1 MEFFQQASQYGD
13 LYVGIGSDATYLE
26 YKHRKPMFPQEERLF
41 MVKNIKAVK
50 EAYINEGSGV
60 IDFLPTLD
68 KVKPDVFVVNAEG
81 GSDEKR
87 RICKERGIEYVEL
100 QRTPHA
106 GLKARSSSGLKK
118 ALLNVSENSAQEAGI
133 PTRLDLAGTW
143 IDQPYVSMYH
153 PGWAI
158 TISLEPT
165 FEVRDRCGLSTSTRK
180 MIQKIWP
187 VKLPKMDP
195 EMLARLVFCFEN
207 NPERHDGIISGAQD
221 SIGICVPG
229 LVRHYYDNNFWPEK
243 IESTQDEMTLRFLED
258 HLVMIPMEPR
268 RPGCSVVEGKDIT
281 PEKVKALADAADAC
295 WKAILAHDLDA
306 FAAAYKA
313 SFEAQIAMFPGMVN
327 PSINGVIEPEA
338 SVQPM
343 IDRYSSMEDVIG
355 CGLTCLET
363 SANPYTTVLGHPDK
377 AESRINLS
385 QSLNGIGWIVGPLV
399 GGQLLFSGVNIAIPY
414 ALVGIFVL
422 AVALI
427 LSRIKLPDPRRAHEA
442 DTNEKVEEK
451 PMRVMAFGFGMLT
464 LFLYVAAQTGVNSFF
479 INYAEE
485 SIHIEKQTASLYLA
499 FGGMGLF
506 FIGRLAG
513 GVIMNYIQ
521 PRLVLLVCAILT
533 FVATLIVVVCSGT
546 LSLIAFFALYL
557 GESIMFPTIFSLALR
572 DAGTKTKLASSLL
585 IMTIVGGAVA
595 PVIMG
600 YIADTTGS
608 MAIAFLIPLV
618 CYGVIG
624 GYALSKR
631 SGSYLEK
638 K

>member
-1 MEFFQQASQYGD
+1 
-13 LYVGIGSDATYLE
+13 
-26 YKHRKPMFPQEERLF
+26 
-41 MVKNIKAVK
+41 
-50 EAYINEGSGV
+50 
-60 IDFLPTLD
+60 
-68 KVKPDVFVVNAEG
+68 
-81 GSDEKR
+81 
-87 RICKERGIEYVEL
+87 
-100 QRTPHA
+100 
-106 GLKARSSSGLKK
+106 
-118 ALLNVSENSAQEAGI
+118 
-133 PTRLDLAGTW
+133 
-143 IDQPYVSMYH
+143 MYH

-268 RPGCSVVEGKDIT
+268 RPG
-281 PEKVKALADAADAC
+281 
-295 WKAILAHDLDA
+295 
-306 FAAAYKA
+306 
-313 SFEAQIAMFPGMVN
+313 
-327 PSINGVIEPEA
+327 
-338 SVQPM
+338 
-343 IDRYSSMEDVIG
+343 
-355 CGLTCLET
+355 
-363 SANPYTTVLGHPDK
+363 
-377 AESRINLS
+377 SRINLS

-422 AVALI
+422 AVAL
-427 LSRIKLPDPRRAHEA
+427 
-442 DTNEKVEEK
+442 
-451 PMRVMAFGFGMLT
+451 
-464 LFLYVAAQTGVNSFF
+464 
-479 INYAEE
+479 
-485 SIHIEKQTASLYLA
+485 
-499 FGGMGLF
+499 
-506 FIGRLAG
+506 
-513 GVIMNYIQ
+513 
-521 PRLVLLVCAILT
+521 VLLICAILT

-600 YIADTTGS
+600 YIADTAGS

-624 GYALSKR
+624 GYAFSNR
-631 SGSYLEK
+631 SGSSLAK

>member
-1 MEFFQQASQYGD
+1 
-13 LYVGIGSDATYLE
+13 
-26 YKHRKPMFPQEERLF
+26 
-41 MVKNIKAVK
+41 
-50 EAYINEGSGV
+50 
-60 IDFLPTLD
+60 
-68 KVKPDVFVVNAEG
+68 
-81 GSDEKR
+81 
-87 RICKERGIEYVEL
+87 
-100 QRTPHA
+100 
-106 GLKARSSSGLKK
+106 
-118 ALLNVSENSAQEAGI
+118 
-133 PTRLDLAGTW
+133 
-143 IDQPYVSMYH
+143 MYH

-180 MIQKIWP
+180 VIQKIWP

-243 IESTQDEMTLRFLED
+243 IESTQDEMTLRFLEG
-258 HLVMIPMEPR
+258 HLVMIPIEPR
-268 RPGCSVVEGKDIT
+268 RPG
-281 PEKVKALADAADAC
+281 
-295 WKAILAHDLDA
+295 
-306 FAAAYKA
+306 
-313 SFEAQIAMFPGMVN
+313 
-327 PSINGVIEPEA
+327 
-338 SVQPM
+338 
-343 IDRYSSMEDVIG
+343 
-355 CGLTCLET
+355 
-363 SANPYTTVLGHPDK
+363 
-377 AESRINLS
+377 SRINLS

-422 AVALI
+422 AVAL
-427 LSRIKLPDPRRAHEA
+427 
-442 DTNEKVEEK
+442 
-451 PMRVMAFGFGMLT
+451 
-464 LFLYVAAQTGVNSFF
+464 
-479 INYAEE
+479 
-485 SIHIEKQTASLYLA
+485 
-499 FGGMGLF
+499 
-506 FIGRLAG
+506 
-513 GVIMNYIQ
+513 
-521 PRLVLLVCAILT
+521 VLLICAILT

-600 YIADTTGS
+600 YIADTTGC

-624 GYALSKR
+624 GYAFSNR
-631 SGSYLEK
+631 SGSSLAK

>member
-1 MEFFQQASQYGD
+1 MTKPSIFRYEGHNYLVPFLIISSLFFMWGFAHGILEVLNPHFQESFHISKTMSALTQAAVYGAYF
-13 LYVGIGSDATYLE
+13 LMALPAGWIIRKWGYRRGVITGLVLFGIGAL
-26 YKHRKPMFPQEERLF
+26 MFIPGSRINSFYFFVLSLF
-41 MVKNIKAVK
+41 
-50 EAYINEGSGV
+50 
-60 IDFLPTLD
+60 
-68 KVKPDVFVVNAEG
+68 
-81 GSDEKR
+81 
-87 RICKERGIEYVEL
+87 
-100 QRTPHA
+100 
-106 GLKARSSSGLKK
+106 
-118 ALLNVSENSAQEAGI
+118 
-133 PTRLDLAGTW
+133 
-143 IDQPYVSMYH
+143 
-153 PGWAI
+153 
-158 TISLEPT
+158 
-165 FEVRDRCGLSTSTRK
+165 
-180 MIQKIWP
+180 
-187 VKLPKMDP
+187 
-195 EMLARLVFCFEN
+195 
-207 NPERHDGIISGAQD
+207 
-221 SIGICVPG
+221 
-229 LVRHYYDNNFWPEK
+229 
-243 IESTQDEMTLRFLED
+243 
-258 HLVMIPMEPR
+258 
-268 RPGCSVVEGKDIT
+268 
-281 PEKVKALADAADAC
+281 
-295 WKAILAHDLDA
+295 
-306 FAAAYKA
+306 
-313 SFEAQIAMFPGMVN
+313 
-327 PSINGVIEPEA
+327 
-338 SVQPM
+338 
-343 IDRYSSMEDVIG
+343 VIG

-422 AVALI
+422 AVALV

-442 DTNEKVEEK
+442 DTNEMVEEK

-600 YIADTTGS
+600 VYCGYNGLYGDCLSYTASLLWGDWRVCTFELLWLFFGKGVVFSKTYPSFLTLKEGS
-608 MAIAFLIPLV
+608 TFLTKPLFPQGREDV
-618 CYGVIG
+618 TALRCSEPLRSKVG
-624 GYALSKR
+624 GPSKPFAMVVR
-631 SGSYLEK
+631 DGTAWLKVDRIIEVLVL
-638 K
+638 

>member
-1 MEFFQQASQYGD
+1 MFIPEGRINSFYFFVLS
-13 LYVGIGSDATYLE
+13 
-26 YKHRKPMFPQEERLF
+26 LF
-41 MVKNIKAVK
+41 
-50 EAYINEGSGV
+50 
-60 IDFLPTLD
+60 
-68 KVKPDVFVVNAEG
+68 
-81 GSDEKR
+81 
-87 RICKERGIEYVEL
+87 
-100 QRTPHA
+100 
-106 GLKARSSSGLKK
+106 
-118 ALLNVSENSAQEAGI
+118 
-133 PTRLDLAGTW
+133 
-143 IDQPYVSMYH
+143 
-153 PGWAI
+153 
-158 TISLEPT
+158 
-165 FEVRDRCGLSTSTRK
+165 
-180 MIQKIWP
+180 
-187 VKLPKMDP
+187 
-195 EMLARLVFCFEN
+195 
-207 NPERHDGIISGAQD
+207 
-221 SIGICVPG
+221 
-229 LVRHYYDNNFWPEK
+229 
-243 IESTQDEMTLRFLED
+243 
-258 HLVMIPMEPR
+258 
-268 RPGCSVVEGKDIT
+268 
-281 PEKVKALADAADAC
+281 
-295 WKAILAHDLDA
+295 
-306 FAAAYKA
+306 
-313 SFEAQIAMFPGMVN
+313 
-327 PSINGVIEPEA
+327 
-338 SVQPM
+338 
-343 IDRYSSMEDVIG
+343 VIG

-422 AVALI
+422 SVALV
-427 LSRIKLPDPRRAHEA
+427 LSRIKLPDPRRAHEV

-506 FIGRLAG
+506 FFGRLAG

-600 YIADTTGS
+600 YIADTTGC

-624 GYALSKR
+624 GYAAMLR
-631 SGSYLEK
+631 FPLTDVTRC
-638 K
+638 